1 MLIPSKNTFTVIS
14 KLVFDQMSGYL
25 AKLTYEINLHT
36 ADSYSQ
42 LLPEYLHLY
51 V

>member
-1 MLIPSKNTFTVIS
+1 MLIPSKNAFTVIS
-14 KLVFDQMSGYL
+14 KLLFDPMSGYL
-25 AKLTYEINLHT
+25 AKVTHEISLHM

-42 LLPEYLHLY
+42 LLPEYLHFY